1 MDLLLFLQGFGAQ
14 WHLISSN
21 FHNSDYFHIY
31 VCWNMSYSDKSEYSI
46 DYSDTVLLRK
56 GLYIRLELSQA
67 LLRRKKR
74 H

>member
-1 MDLLLFLQGFGAQ
+1 
-14 WHLISSN
+14 
-21 FHNSDYFHIY
+21 
-31 VCWNMSYSDKSEYSI
+31 MSYSDKSEYSI

-56 GLYIRLELSQA
+56 GLYIRLELSLA